1 MKESH
6 IRRLEKRIAAFEFA
20 NSAANIM
27 AGKTARR
34 SGMAGIEPHAATWQ
48 HKVWSAIGKEYQMT
62 MTGRSFGSVQAEWSN
77 RGRIYG
83 RIALLPSIWE
93 VY

>member
-1 MKESH
+1 MTRKK
-6 IRRLEKRIAAFEFA
+6 IIAAFEFA
-20 NSAANIM
+20 NSAANIL

-62 MTGRSFGSVQAEWSN
+62 MSGRSFSSVQAEWSN
-77 RGRIYG
+77 RGKKMGELRYCPVYG
-83 RIALLPSIWE
+83 KGIGILVR
-93 VY
+93 